1 MKSLR
6 AIFRLLFILALT
18 AGIIHAQSTTA
29 SVHGNANDPLG
40 ILVTSGSVKLTKD
53 KGKIDKNSHYLYSFD
68 MDKEGNYKGDGI
80 TPGTYT
86 LVLFR
91 KGVTADFSK
100 PVTMAAGQDTI
111 VNFDMTRQEY
121 IDKLSVDDKKILE
134 ESRKKNAAV
143 FAENA
148 IIRSVNSL
156 MSDARAAM
164 KATPP
169 DYQKAVDD
177 MTQATT
183 ARPNET
189 MFWFMLGEA
198 NFGLKKYDDAI
209 MAYKKSIDTDVAS
222 SKPSPETEAATYNN
236 MGHALAN
243 SNKIADSAAAYEA
256 AAKLN
261 PAHAG
266 RYYLNEAIAF
276 YTASENDNA
285 NQAVDL
291 AAAAAAADKTITVDP
306 NVPEV
311 YYIKG
316 QALVMQVTTDPKTG
330 KIIAPPGCIESY
342 QKYLQLAPNGRYASD
357 VKSILQGFNTIVSTP
372 NKAGNKK

>member
-1 MKSLR
+1 MKFMQS
-6 AIFRLLFILALT
+6 IFRLLLILALT
-18 AGIIHAQSTTA
+18 AGTLHAQSTTA
-29 SVHGNANDPLG
+29 SVHGSANDPLG
-40 ILVTSGSVKLTKD
+40 ILVTSGSVKLTQD

-91 KGVTADFSK
+91 KGLTADFSK
-100 PVTMAAGQDTI
+100 PVTLVAGQKEI
-111 VNFDMTRQEY
+111 VNFDMARQEY
-121 IDKLSVDDKKILE
+121 IDKLSVDDRRNLD

-143 FAENA
+143 FAANA
-148 IIRSVNSL
+148 VIRNVNAL

-169 DYQKAVDD
+169 DFQKAADD
-177 MTQATT
+177 MTQATA

-209 MAYKKSIDTDVAS
+209 TAYKKSVETDVAS

-243 SNKIADSAAAYEA
+243 SGKIPESAAAYEA

-266 RYYLNEAIAF
+266 RYYLNEAIVF
-276 YTASENDNA
+276 YTASENDSA
-285 NQAVDL
+285 NQAVDI
-291 AAAAAAADKTITVDP
+291 AAAAAAAEKTIAVEP

-316 QALVMQVTTDPKTG
+316 QALVLQVTTDPKTK
-330 KIIAPPGCIESY
+330 KIVSPPGCIEAY
-342 QKYLQLAPNGRYASD
+342 QKYLQLAPNGRYAND
-357 VKSILQGFNTIVSTP
+357 VKAILQGLTSTAATSA
-372 NKAGNKK
+372 KSGGKK